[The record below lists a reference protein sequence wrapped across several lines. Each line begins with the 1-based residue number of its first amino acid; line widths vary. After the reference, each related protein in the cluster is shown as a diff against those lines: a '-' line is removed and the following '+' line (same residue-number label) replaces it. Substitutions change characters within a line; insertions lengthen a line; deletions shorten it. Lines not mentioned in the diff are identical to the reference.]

1 MFSRVFKKR
10 VTKPGSRR
18 AVSRSTCPEP
28 ESAEIIVDEA
38 LFALHSELQEL
49 AHIEVAQA
57 AKERGW
63 AVLQHELERRPVRR
77 TLPVAAKG
85 GRVIDGRTRDFAQP
99 RGLQPR
105 GLQPRGLQPRGA
117 QPRGLQPV
125 FAGARGWRI
134 ALSSA
139 GVVVVIAAVLLG
151 SYAAGLLTGGPEV
164 TGPIASGTTVVSEP
178 RTTLPAESTIPSPSS
193 SNSTDVTPSTGT
205 TTATTP
211 TGSSLPSP
219 DSTEV
224 TVPATGSTPPTS
236 AGSSGQTTV
245 TTHPVTTVPPRTT
258 TTNEQQFAAGQ
269 REVAAEAAV
278 FDLADAVLGYFAFG
292 EGDLAGLRSLVPSS
306 VQAQLTQ
313 MIGRLNQPNGYNKV
327 AVKSLSGNRVRITL
341 EFTDIDPD
349 RVDADGQPLKLRPR
363 FAITVQVGESATITA
378 ITYGS

>member
-1 MFSRVFKKR
+1 MFRRIFKKR
-10 VTKPGSRR
+10 AAKPGSSQV
-18 AVSRSTCPEP
+18 ASRSACTEP
-28 ESAEIIVDEA
+28 ESAEIIVDET
-38 LFALHSELQEL
+38 LLALHSELREL
-49 AHIEVAQA
+49 AHLEVAQA

-63 AVLQHELERRPVRR
+63 AAVQRELERRPVRR
-77 TLPVAAKG
+77 TAPVAAKG
-85 GRVIDGRTRDFAQP
+85 GRAVNGGAKGFA
-99 RGLQPR
+99 
-105 GLQPRGLQPRGA
+105 QPRGA

-139 GVVVVIAAVLLG
+139 GVAVVVAAIVLG

-164 TGPIASGTTVVSEP
+164 TGPIASGTTAVGEP
-178 RTTLPAESTIPSPSS
+178 RTTLPTDGTTPSTSS
-193 SNSTDVTPSTGT
+193 SNSTDVTPSTGAT
-205 TTATTP
+205 TETTP

-219 DSTEV
+219 VNTEP
-224 TVPATGSTPPTS
+224 TVPTTGSTPSS
-236 AGSSGQTTV
+236 AGSSGQTV
-245 TTHPVTTVPPRTT
+245 TTQPVTTVPQQTT

-292 EGDLAGLRSLVPSS
+292 DGDLAGLRSLVPSS

-313 MIGRLNQPNGYNKV
+313 MIGRLKQPNGYNKV

-349 RVDADGQPLKLRPR
+349 RVDAEGQPLKLHPR
-363 FAITVQVGESATITA
+363 FSITVEVGDSATITA